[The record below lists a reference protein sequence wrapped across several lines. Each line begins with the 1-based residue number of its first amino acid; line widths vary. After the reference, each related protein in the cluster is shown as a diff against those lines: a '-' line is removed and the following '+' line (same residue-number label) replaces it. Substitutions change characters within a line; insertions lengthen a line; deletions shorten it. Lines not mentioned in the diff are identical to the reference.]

1 MSKILTRRIQREL
14 EELSCS
20 YLVHEFDMASQSSI
34 VSITIEHDYD
44 IYIFRI
50 PKFYPFKPPILHIN
64 GINIIENLHKYRKF
78 LQKIGVEK
86 QLECIC
92 IKSLFCSNN
101 WSPKIK
107 IEDLIQE
114 VQKEKH
120 LIKQKY
126 KSRFIIPILL
136 KNNIHENGIFS
147 TIISFYINI

>member
-1 MSKILTRRIQREL
+1 MSKILTRRIQKEL
-14 EELSCS
+14 EELSCT
-20 YLVHEFDMASQSSI
+20 YLVHEFDMNSPSSI
-34 VSITIEHDYD
+34 ISITIEYDYD
-44 IYIFRI
+44 IYLFRI

-64 GINIIENLHKYRKF
+64 GMNIIELLHKYQKF
-78 LQKIGVEK
+78 LETIGIEK

-114 VQKEKH
+114 VQKEKR
-120 LIKQKY
+120 LIKHKY
-126 KSRFIIPILL
+126 KCIFIKPLL
-136 KNNIHENGIFS
+136 IKNNIYENGILN